1 MKIEDLMNRY
11 YDTFS
16 ENDKYIAQCI
26 VNNPKDCIIL
36 SIDEFGKKY
45 HVSKSALSR
54 FAKKL
59 ELPGYGELRSMLRL
73 RGMEEKNLDF
83 SFKETALLNYHKMIE
98 YIRQTDYRG
107 LFEKIYYAKRILV
120 YASGYSQ
127 ARVAKEFQRIFL
139 PLHKQIYYMHGHDMV
154 EAFGNLAQDGDLVML
169 ISLTGEAG
177 HMVELAKRLRLK
189 GIATVSVTR
198 MQMNELSTVC
208 EEKLYI
214 YALSL
219 PKEYQVE
226 YEITT
231 PYFIL
236 IELLFIRYQ
245 QYLKDEHNFN
255 N

>member
-26 VNNPKDCIIL
+26 VKHSGECIAM
-36 SIDEFGKKY
+36 SIDEFAAKY
-45 HVSKSALSR
+45 HVSKSALTR

-73 RGMEEKNLDF
+73 ERMEEEKLDF

-98 YIRQTDYRG
+98 YIRGIDYRQ
-107 LFEKIYYAKRILV
+107 LFEKLYCAERILL

-139 PLHKQIYYMHGHDMV
+139 PLHKKIYYMHGHDMA
-154 EAFGNLAQDGDLVML
+154 EAFGELAKEGDLVIL
-169 ISLTGEAG
+169 ISLTGEAE
-177 HMVELAKRLRLK
+177 HMVELAKGLRLK
-189 GIATVSVTR
+189 GIPMVSITR
-198 MQMNELSTVC
+198 MQMNALSSVC
-208 EEKLYI
+208 EENLYV

-219 PKEYQVE
+219 PEEYQVA

-245 QYLKDEHNFN
+245 QYLRDEHNFTT
-255 N
+255 

>member
-1 MKIEDLMNRY
+1 MKIEDLMNQRY
-11 YDTFS
+11 DSFS
-16 ENDKYIAQCI
+16 ENDKYIARCVVKNQR
-26 VNNPKDCIIL
+26 DCITL
-36 SIDEFGKKY
+36 SIDEFAGKY

-73 RGMEEKNLDF
+73 GRMEERKLDF

-98 YIRQTDYRG
+98 YIRQTDYRT
-107 LFEKIYYAKRILV
+107 LFEKIYHAKRILI

-139 PLHKQIYYMHGHDMV
+139 PLHKQIYYMHGHDMA
-154 EAFGNLAQDGDLVML
+154 EAFGNLAEDGDLVMF
-169 ISLTGEAG
+169 ISLTGEAR
-177 HMVELAKRLRLK
+177 HMVELAKVLRLK
-189 GIATVSVTR
+189 GVATVSVTR
-198 MQMNELSTVC
+198 MQMNELSAVC

-219 PKEYQVE
+219 PEEYQVE

-245 QYLKDEHNFN
+245 QYLRDEHSCTD
-255 N
+255 